1 MPGGGSGAGAPV
13 LDGPGINLV
22 LPSEYPRKGICGASA
37 MGGKRVVGGG
47 PLVGKNGGGGILR
60 SVGAELRSGSTPWL
74 VKAVPNSLPTGS
86 NGSGSP
92 TEPVVRTS
100 ACDSRVFC
108 EILLSR
114 LARLVYDRA
123 LDWIVRNPAP
133 MHYQEVSRPHPQ
145 ARVKDQQLTRAST
158 TSHFIPTRSAS
169 PDQTSF
175 RIVMYSLATISNRLP
190 L

>member
-22 LPSEYPRKGICGASA
+22 LPSGYPRKGICGASA

-47 PLVGKNGGGGILR
+47 PLVGKNGGGGMLR
-60 SVGAELRSGSTPWL
+60 SVGAELRSGSTAWL

-92 TEPVVRTS
+92 TEPVLRTS
-100 ACDSRVFC
+100 ACASRVFC
-108 EILLSR
+108 EIRLSR

-123 LDWIVRNPAP
+123 LDWIVLSPAP
-133 MHYQEVSRPHPQ
+133 MHYQKRGS
-145 ARVKDQQLTRAST
+145 QQT
-158 TSHFIPTRSAS
+158 TS
-169 PDQTSF
+169 TST
-175 RIVMYSLATISNRLP
+175 A
-190 L
+190 